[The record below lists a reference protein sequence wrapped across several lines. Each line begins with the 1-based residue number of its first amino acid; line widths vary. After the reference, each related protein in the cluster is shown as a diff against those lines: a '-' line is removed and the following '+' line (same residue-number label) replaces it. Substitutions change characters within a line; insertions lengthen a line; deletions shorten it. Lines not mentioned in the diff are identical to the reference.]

1 MTQYKINLFPFDSLK
16 RLTLNEIMTDEMR
29 RVIILLET
37 EKNDVPLA
45 DTNRNSSRYS
55 LNKVLH

>member
-1 MTQYKINLFPFDSLK
+1 MTQYKINLFPIDSLK

-37 EKNDVPLA
+37 GKNDIPLT

-55 LNKVLH
+55 LNKILH